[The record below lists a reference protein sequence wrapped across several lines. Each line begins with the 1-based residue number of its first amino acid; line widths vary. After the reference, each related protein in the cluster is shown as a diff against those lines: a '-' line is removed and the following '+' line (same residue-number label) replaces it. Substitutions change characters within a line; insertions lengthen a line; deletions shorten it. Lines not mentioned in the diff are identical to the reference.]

1 MTREFNKERANIW
14 ALHPKTFKFW
24 RLTFKQVPS
33 FLYFLREKRN
43 QFVQVLCKLLKLKLL
58 TLSFLISCWLS
69 HLCDKTKQTYQKLRL
84 ENAVCLWLP
93 LLQVL
98 CKAPKH
104 SEHHTSAAQQPHLS
118 FYFKI
123 HAPSISFHIC
133 LRFRWQLT
141 KKKSSQVL

>member
-14 ALHPKTFKFW
+14 ALHPKTFKFESKPS
-24 RLTFKQVPS
+24 KQVPS

-104 SEHHTSAAQQPHLS
+104 SEHHTVLQPSSHI
-118 FYFKI
+118 F
-123 HAPSISFHIC
+123 PSISRSMLLPF
-133 LRFRWQLT
+133 LFTSVSASDDSLQ
-141 KKKSSQVL
+141 KKSSQVL